1 MSASAQRQR
10 ILDNAV
16 RILAEHGTGG
26 LTVRAVA
33 AASDCSTTGIYTY
46 FGGKTGLLDA
56 MYADGFT
63 LFGAYVAEP
72 DALPDPV
79 ERLVES
85 CRRYW
90 DWALAHPT
98 QYQLMFVTAQ
108 ARFEPSAASIRIAE
122 GTFADLVARV
132 RLVRTD
138 LADED
143 VDDAAHQLW
152 ALLHGYVMLQ
162 LFASGTGEA
171 TAADRFERG
180 VLALLRAENRGAA
193 PA

>member
-1 MSASAQRQR
+1 MSAPPQRQR

-33 AASDCSTTGIYTY
+33 TASDCSTTGIYTY

-72 DALPDPV
+72 DALSDPV
-79 ERLVES
+79 ERLLVS

-108 ARFEPSAASIRIAE
+108 ARFEPTEASVRIAE
-122 GTFADLVARV
+122 ATFADLVARV

-138 LADED
+138 LSGED
-143 VDDAAHQLW
+143 LEDAAHQLW

-162 LFASGTGEA
+162 LFASSTDA
-171 TAADRFERG
+171 AAAADRFERG
-180 VLALLRAENRGAA
+180 VLALVRA
-193 PA
+193 